1 MKRLKDCKVKIVM
14 RFSASSGGFVLRVI
28 ESPAISGE
36 GKRERKKERERE
48 RKARWRWKVHYRRR
62 PGELYARLRFAPGL
76 QRWWNIRVHLF
87 QLLYGGVYR
96 VPRQDGATMDEKS
109 ESRIVSLVGQYS
121 SGVTRLIYRRY
132 EGRGESSSPE
142 HEQRHRDL
150 TSSSFLLPNRSSLT
164 PRTLRNAMPS
174 CSCRESCRVSS
185 HKCRRVT
192 RQTHGGASVR
202 AGLAKSFETPLNPP
216 KILLRLWLFSYSRW

>member
-76 QRWWNIRVHLF
+76 
-87 QLLYGGVYR
+87 
-96 VPRQDGATMDEKS
+96 
-109 ESRIVSLVGQYS
+109 
-121 SGVTRLIYRRY
+121 
-132 EGRGESSSPE
+132 
-142 HEQRHRDL
+142 
-150 TSSSFLLPNRSSLT
+150 
-164 PRTLRNAMPS
+164 
-174 CSCRESCRVSS
+174 
-185 HKCRRVT
+185 
-192 RQTHGGASVR
+192 
-202 AGLAKSFETPLNPP
+202 
-216 KILLRLWLFSYSRW
+216 